1 MKKTSM
7 TLFALTLPL
16 LLAGCGEAIPSS
28 SNSSLVPSASE
39 TPSSSSNVSTSQDSG
54 SDTSVSSGESTS
66 SIPDPT
72 LAEVSPVFAQAVSN
86 SLSGGALALKTSR
99 LSLDAELQ
107 AYFPQFD
114 SSSSE
119 SSSSPSSAESSKSRQ
134 NEQVPSSYPS
144 ISESGSSSSSS
155 SSIPAFTL
163 LPLNA
168 SLLVSGSAEA
178 AVNGLTSQDL
188 NDVQGAGT
196 ASLGVKATATLGDKK
211 IVDLPETEVDAAGYL
226 SQQNLYFDS
235 SSAGLK
241 SIVDVLNSFDLNL
254 NIPLGKYIGA
264 SAIFSKG
271 GLFGEQGAPLLNDDL
286 QSKIDSAG
294 TAAGAALSQY
304 GPLFSPKLAVEGE
317 GYSISVTLQKSLIIA
332 LAKIVGPQSESEY
345 YEGYMQAMSFA
356 SDFLVVND
364 FTIAVSFDRAGF
376 NSFSVVFDG
385 GLNGTLG
392 AMAENLGYDNLLPA
406 LSDEQKALPM
416 VFNLNFAIAGSLK
429 NGKNV
434 NVTLPSDLSSYL
446 PMPA

>member
-1 MKKTSM
+1 MSRLRQIADNSGYDAERIAEKQRSQKKTS
-7 TLFALTLPL
+7 
-16 LLAGCGEAIPSS
+16 
-28 SNSSLVPSASE
+28 ASMLRA
-39 TPSSSSNVSTSQDSG
+39 SG
-54 SDTSVSSGESTS
+54 SICSSAGS
-66 SIPDPT
+66 SIRPR
-72 LAEVSPVFAQAVSN
+72 SPAAPSLTPAASPL
-86 SLSGGALALKTSR
+86 SLSRPKRPSRRSRKTSRRLRR

-119 SSSSPSSAESSKSRQ
+119 SSSSPSSAGSSQSRQ

-178 AVNGLTSQDL
+178 AVNGLTSPDL
-188 NDVQGAGT
+188 NDVKGAGT

-211 IVDLPETEVDAAGYL
+211 IVDLPEIEVDAAGYL

-271 GLFGEQGAPLLNDDL
+271 GLFGEQSAPLLNDDL

-332 LAKIVGPQSESEY
+332 LAKILGPQSESEY
-345 YEGYMQAMSFA
+345 YEGYTQAMSFA

-434 NVTLPSDLSSYL
+434 SVTLPSDLSSYL
-446 PMPA
+446 PLPA